1 LGAGLLR
8 FDLVDGIRGHL
19 LIGMLVAHFSFH
31 PGMGWLLYLHHHTL
45 FKVFDAEFFVII
57 AGFLVGY
64 LAHERIGERIGAKPA
79 TRWELARYLGR
90 RTLTVYAYFTLAGF
104 AVLMLLG
111 QGVFSWHGA
120 LTTAADV
127 LTFQNGPRFGGILG
141 LYILCFLMLLAAI
154 VVLGARPL
162 ILLPL
167 SAGLYLVSQFFYT
180 RGLWGIGGDIMA
192 FDVTAWQFPF
202 IASFAL
208 GFHRKAVGR
217 LIDRL
222 PGPAALVAVA
232 GLLCLSLILAKVW
245 ITPPFADVPPDMPRH
260 WPRPQ
265 LHPYHLLKT
274 LVLASAVTLLL
285 AGRHRLL
292 AWPRAVVAGYF
303 RLGFLRAIG
312 RYSIRMFTLHLI
324 LVSLFGYSLDRLSQ
338 GEKTGLAFAL
348 LAVFIAAPSVV
359 TAIRRGYEKRKGGAD
374 IRP

>member
-1 LGAGLLR
+1 MR

-19 LIGMLVAHFSFH
+19 LIGMLVAHLSFH
-31 PGMGWLLYLHHHTL
+31 PGMGWLLYFHHHTL

-57 AGFLVGY
+57 AGFLVGF
-64 LAHERIGERIGAKPA
+64 LAREKIGAKPA
-79 TRWELARYLGR
+79 TRWDLAGYLGR
-90 RTLTVYAYFTLAGF
+90 RTLTVYVYFTLAGF

-111 QGVFSWHGA
+111 QAAFSWHGA
-120 LTTAADV
+120 LVTAADV
-127 LTFQNGPRFGGILG
+127 LMFQDGPRFGGILG
-141 LYILCFLMLLAAI
+141 LYILCFLLLLAAI
-154 VVLGARPL
+154 LVLGVRPL

-167 SAGLYLVSQFFYT
+167 SAGLYLMSQFFYT
-180 RGLWGIGGDIMA
+180 RGFWGFGEDIMA

-202 IASFAL
+202 IASLAL
-208 GFHRKAVGR
+208 GYHRKAVGR

-222 PGPAALVAVA
+222 PGPAALVAVV
-232 GLLCLSLILAKVW
+232 GLFCLSLILAKYW
-245 ITPPFADVPPDMPRH
+245 ITPPFADVPPEMPRH

-274 LVLASAVTLLL
+274 VVLAMAVALVL

-292 AWPRAVVAGYF
+292 AWPRAALWGYF

-324 LVSLFGYSLDRLSQ
+324 LVSLFAYSLDRLTQ
-338 GEKTGLAFAL
+338 GEKTGLAFAV
-348 LAVFIAAPSVV
+348 LAVFIAVPSVIS
-359 TAIRRGYEKRKGGAD
+359 AIGRRYGKRKGDAE